1 VSRDR
6 IESTNVPA
14 IRSYGCEM
22 SRTRMWQEAAL
33 VALREIMRAD
43 PPSLSEIM
51 DGGMDAYAIRV
62 NRAAFEVA
70 DVFERQHGPSVSARL
85 QRDVEETTPDDYPDA
100 D

>member
-43 PPSLSEIM
+43 PPSQSELL
-51 DGGMDAYAIRV
+51 DGLEQYAARV
-62 NRAAFEVA
+62 NRAAFEIA
-70 DVFERQHGPSVSARL
+70 DVFERQHGPSVSTRL
-85 QRDVEETTPDDYPDA
+85 QRDVEETTPDDYRDA